1 MTDRFVELT
10 RRKILGS
17 VGTVGAAGAAAGL
30 GTSALFSDQE
40 SFTNNSITAGTLD
53 MAVTGEIVAANQDY
67 IDDVTDITGNP
78 ITVNGDVQMGFD
90 VQDLKPGDWF
100 IVCITVDSV
109 AENPFY
115 LTMFAEN
122 LTETGRTTT
131 EPEPTP
137 DDGELGKELFTTV
150 WGALFDSPSDDKR
163 DGLFRL
169 DASSNASGSDN
180 LGGWDLPNYP
190 TGGTELKRLPNSP
203 TGPTIPQNGG
213 SVEYT
218 TLRELVN
225 GAGVPGSNGWG
236 SSDGILVEELLND
249 DAAEIGSDVDFGNS
263 VLSNADDDKEGE
275 LVFYLLFELP
285 TEVGNSVQGD
295 ELSLDL
301 RFSAEQVR
309 NNDGTGSGSS
319 GSSGE

>member
-1 MTDRFVELT
+1 MTDWSVELT

-17 VGTVGAAGAAAGL
+17 VGAVGAAGPAAGL
-30 GTSALFSDQE
+30 GTSAMLSDQE

-78 ITVNGDVQMGFD
+78 ITANGDVQMGFD

-100 IVCITVDSV
+100 IVCITVDSM

-122 LTETGRTTT
+122 LTENGGTNT
-131 EPEPTP
+131 EPEGPAAS
-137 DDGELGKELFTTV
+137 DDGELGEELFTTV
-150 WGALFDSPSDDKR
+150 WGALSDPT
-163 DGLFRL
+163 DGRRGLSRL
-169 DASSNASGSDN
+169 DSSSNFIGESKFGGWTEPDPSGSTS
-180 LGGWDLPNYP
+180 L
-190 TGGTELKRLPNSP
+190 
-203 TGPTIPQNGG
+203 QNDE

-225 GAGVPGSNGWG
+225 GYDSDFDGWAE
-236 SSDGILVEELLND
+236 GILIEKLNG
-249 DAAEIGSDVDFGNS
+249 DAAEIGSDADFES
-263 VLSNADDDKEGE
+263 TVLSDEDNDEEYE
-275 LVFYLLFELP
+275 LVFYLLLELP
-285 TEVGNSVQGD
+285 TEVGNNIQGD

-301 RFSAEQVR
+301 QFSAEQAR
-309 NNDGTGSGSS
+309 NNDGTGNGSS